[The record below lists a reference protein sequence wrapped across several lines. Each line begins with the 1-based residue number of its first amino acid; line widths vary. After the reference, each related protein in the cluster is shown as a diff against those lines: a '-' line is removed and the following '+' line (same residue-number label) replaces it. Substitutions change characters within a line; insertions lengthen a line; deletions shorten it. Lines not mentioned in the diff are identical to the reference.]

1 MSTKK
6 PTTGGKNKPKPN
18 RDSSSEA
25 AKKRKSTGF
34 IETSG
39 YKPNWLE
46 TGPLDPSMLPD
57 PLLDDEGPLSADEFD
72 ALQQSLQGFY
82 RQQAL
87 EQGEEAPAAEPAIAD
102 ESPAGVSPTAEPPA
116 DEPLP
121 DVSLAVTEQ
130 FVATAEPPVEELPAP
145 VEEILPEAMLPEAPP
160 VIELAELAE
169 ETQPPAAA
177 PEAWLQPLLN
187 GDAEPGPFIAPLA
200 PPMETGAAFAAEDDV
215 FVEPSPEPE
224 AVAVA
229 ADDILAAPKPKHQR
243 AARTGP
249 RRRRD
254 RLGIGLFLI
263 SLLLL
268 GAAALIYF
276 VNPFSRLA
284 LGAASLARPVAS
296 PGSASPRVGSGA
308 WCVRGDFQAASAAPI
323 VLGDGGDSGD
333 LLAEDGIFS
342 AEHSVAQPGAYEW
355 QVLDCDDP
363 DLLFPPAPAW
373 VTTTTAG
380 ETVTF
385 TFDSHERADPLFFP
399 ISYVVSATD
408 AATDFQV
415 MGSFQ
420 DWNPADPSGR
430 LEQINVGLY
439 QQVRR
444 IARAGSYEGYVIAG
458 DERQAI
464 DAYGRTT
471 DPIPFAF
478 ETDRNGDY
486 VVFLV
491 DTDRGRASV
500 IYDMPPLLSSLSYG
514 RGHLI
519 LSLVLAGLSLLLLL
533 GLLVRFLI
541 LHNRR
546 LQLESGCPRCGRPE
560 LMRIARR
567 SSDRFLHVFGIPA
580 YRYRCRHCTWE
591 GTRLSESGETVSPGI
606 ETSRFS
612 SI

>member
-6 PTTGGKNKPKPN
+6 PTTGGKNKPKSTP
-18 RDSSSEA
+18 DTSASDA

-34 IETSG
+34 IETSD

-57 PLLDDEGPLSADEFD
+57 PLGEDDSPLSADEFE

-82 RQQAL
+82 RQEGL
-87 EQGEEAPAAEPAIAD
+87 EQPEEAPPATEIVAE
-102 ESPAGVSPTAEPPA
+102 EPPA
-116 DEPLP
+116 APEEE
-121 DVSLAVTEQ
+121 AVTVETPIEE
-130 FVATAEPPVEELPAP
+130 APSPVEEMAT
-145 VEEILPEAMLPEAPP
+145 EAAAANMP
-160 VIELAELAE
+160 E
-169 ETQPPAAA
+169 ETQPPEVTT
-177 PEAWLQPLLN
+177 EAWILPLLN
-187 GDAEPGPFIAPLA
+187 GDAEPGPFVAPLT
-200 PPMETGAAFAAEDDV
+200 PPAEMSAEAIATEDE
-215 FVEPSPEPE
+215 FLEPEPE
-224 AVAVA
+224 SEAVAEPIGDAPVA
-229 ADDILAAPKPKHQR
+229 PSPKRRR

-249 RRRRD
+249 RQRRD
-254 RLGIGLFLI
+254 RLAIGLFLI

-268 GAAALIYF
+268 GAAALVYF

-296 PGSASPRVGSGA
+296 PDSASPRAGSGN

-323 VLGDGGDSGD
+323 RLGDSGDGGD

-342 AEHSVAQPGAYEW
+342 AAHIVAQPGDYEW
-355 QVLDCDDP
+355 QVIDCDNP
-363 DLLFPPAPAW
+363 DLAFPPAPAW
-373 VTTTTAG
+373 ITTATAG

-385 TFDSHERADPLFFP
+385 TFDSQERADPLFFP
-399 ISYVVSATD
+399 IPYVVSATD
-408 AATDFQV
+408 GAEDFQLV
-415 MGSFQ
+415 GSFQ
-420 DWNPADPSGR
+420 DWNPDDPSGQ

-444 IARAGSYEGYVIAG
+444 IARAGSYEGYVIAS
-458 DERQAI
+458 DPRQAI

-471 DPIPFAF
+471 EPIPFAF
-478 ETDRNGDY
+478 DTNRNGDY
-486 VVFLV
+486 VVFLI

-500 IYDMPPLLSSLSYG
+500 MYNMPRMLSSLSYG
-514 RGHLI
+514 RGHRV
-519 LSLVLAGLSLLLLL
+519 LSLALAGLAVLLLL
-533 GLLVRFLI
+533 GLLARYLI

-546 LQLESGCPRCGRPE
+546 WQLASGCPRCGRPE

-567 SSDRFLHVFGIPA
+567 SRDRILNTFGIPA

-606 ETSRFS
+606 STSRFS
-612 SI
+612 I